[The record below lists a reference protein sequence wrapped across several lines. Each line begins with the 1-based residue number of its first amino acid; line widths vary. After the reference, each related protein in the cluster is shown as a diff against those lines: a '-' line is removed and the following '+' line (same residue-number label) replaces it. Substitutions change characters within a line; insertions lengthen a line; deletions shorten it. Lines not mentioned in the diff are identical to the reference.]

1 MAPPVNYQ
9 LFFFSDDE
17 HKELL
22 FLSSYSSRNEM
33 CKQLKV
39 NQYTIQNIFKTKPK
53 KLSLKVLTKLN
64 RVAIKKTQKKRK
76 TDKEPVVKWFNK
88 KEEGKYTIREENKKK
103 DIKENTLNII
113 TENAT
118 SPNKSEAKQ
127 EDI

>member
-22 FLSSYSSRNEM
+22 FLSSYTSKDDM
-33 CKQLKV
+33 CKELKV

-88 KEEGKYTIREENKKK
+88 KEDGVYTISEKKTKK
-103 DIKENTLNII
+103 DIKATTLSII

>member
-1 MAPPVNYQ
+1 MAPPVNYK

-17 HKELL
+17 HKEVL
-22 FLSSYSSRNEM
+22 FLSSYTSRSDM
-33 CKQLKV
+33 CKHLKI

-88 KEEGKYTIREENKKK
+88 KEGGKYFTTEENKKK
-103 DIKENTLNII
+103 DIKEKALNII